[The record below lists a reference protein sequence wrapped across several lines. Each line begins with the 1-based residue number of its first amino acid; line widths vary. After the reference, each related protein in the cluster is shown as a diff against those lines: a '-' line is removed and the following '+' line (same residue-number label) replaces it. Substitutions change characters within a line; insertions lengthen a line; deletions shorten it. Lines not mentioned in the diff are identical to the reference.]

1 MVREGRQHCFLT
13 NTGCV
18 GCVCRVRMGT
28 GPLATLSCL
37 CLSCHTFIVPLA
49 PVHSYLRF
57 YLRDLQL
64 VSSKAAFP
72 LSEVK
77 EGRAMVAEM
86 LGGVVC
92 PAGWELPLSPCVAW
106 SSRAHKSVTGGRLV
120 STPANRNALAQ
131 GDKHS
136 VSTHCSRGSVLRLYR
151 ER

>member
-1 MVREGRQHCFLT
+1 MCLQGADGHRSPGNLELFVPVVPHFHR
-13 NTGCV
+13 
-18 GCVCRVRMGT
+18 
-28 GPLATLSCL
+28 ATCTRALL
-37 CLSCHTFIVPLA
+37 FKV
-49 PVHSYLRF
+49 